1 MAAQSGLKLDAAPV
15 RVSGW
20 AVLTLDGLR
29 LALPQ
34 RDIVTLELASGLMV
48 SPVGNVEVGTFVQNN
63 STWPVYALDAALT
76 LQAAGVTRRLCAFFQ
91 SSGPVQGILCDA
103 FILLPSDGDLVAE
116 ALPGCMVHPHSPITS
131 YALREHQMIAATTA
145 QRLGIYL
152 EHLMEM
158 RRAATI

>member
-34 RDIVTLELASGLMV
+34 RDIVSLELASGLRT

-76 LQAAGVTRRLCAFFQ
+76 LQATGVTRRLCAFFQ
-91 SSGPVQGILCDA
+91 SSGPVQGILFTPLFCFPATATWLPKRYLDA
-103 FILLPSDGDLVAE
+103 WCTRIRPSPVTR
-116 ALPGCMVHPHSPITS
+116 CVNIK
-131 YALREHQMIAATTA
+131 
-145 QRLGIYL
+145 
-152 EHLMEM
+152 
-158 RRAATI
+158 